1 MAVKDDR
8 RARVMNIMGGGDS
21 TPAPKVDKEKFIPTQ
36 PSGGARISSKQVH
49 TLKVVNVKLGEVST
63 QLKGSLVLD
72 KMRAELKR
80 RKAQKAKRAAREK
93 AIEAKKGGDPKK
105 KDKKSGGGLGI
116 FDKILNFL
124 INFTLGA
131 IAMKLVDIAD
141 NPDFQSFLKGLT
153 VALSWIGKIAGGLFI
168 AFANLVDWGY
178 KIVDGATNWVKGA
191 FGEEAAEKFTTFM
204 GNLKN
209 LINGFIVWK
218 LVFEKIFKAIVKN
231 VTRIFKGISK
241 LIRTIWVKVRRLM
254 GRKLRMFFKNLAKRT
269 GELAKNLGK
278 NVLQKGGKLLKSAG
292 GFMKGIGGKI
302 LGKGGGKV
310 GGLVGKIFGKA
321 AKFIGPAIKGAMPA
335 VKGFFGR
342 IPILGPLIVGIV
354 SLMSGEPPGQA
365 LFKSIG
371 AALGGAL
378 GTFIPVPILGTLLGE
393 AVGVFVGDLMYHL
406 IIKRDPKAA
415 MKLFGDTMKGI
426 FNAGKAIVN
435 WIFGGGLFNLLKQG
449 GALYM
454 KFAKWI
460 FFTAIPW
467 ATKKVSGIGKIIGEW
482 LTSGMARWVDT
493 FPSFDIPNVGIQDMI
508 YSIFDM
514 RWPDF
519 WPFGGRLSLGI
530 GGKPVLPFLN
540 EWRPDFLENLPRLPR
555 ILGFLWQGMP
565 LLKNLVDGDG
575 EVKSLPKIW
584 NLFNPMFMIPHT
596 KNAFFPGTGGGS
608 SADVSAAGGGGSDDA
623 KDVSEKA
630 SYEKNGGEGTTKII
644 EVPIPVK
651 KIASVSSSG
660 GSGGSGGSSRELD
673 PQTASA
679 YAGK

>member
-8 RARVMNIMGGGDS
+8 RARAMNIMGGGDS

-36 PSGGARISSKQVH
+36 PSGGAKISSKEVQ
-49 TLKVVNVKLGEVST
+49 TLKVVNVKLSQVST

-80 RKAQKAKRAAREK
+80 KKAEKAKRAAREK

-124 INFTLGA
+124 ITFTLGA

-178 KIVDGATNWVKGA
+178 KIVDGATNWVRGT

-209 LINGFIVWK
+209 LITGFIAWK

-231 VTRIFKGISK
+231 VTRIFKGISRI
-241 LIRTIWVKVRRLM
+241 IRTIWVKVRRLM
-254 GRKLRMFFKNLAKRT
+254 GRKLRMFFKNLAQRT

-278 NVLQKGGKLLKSAG
+278 SVLQKGGNLLKSAG

-310 GGLVGKIFGKA
+310 GGLVAKIFGKG
-321 AKFIGPAIKGAMPA
+321 AKIIGPAIKGAMPA

-365 LFKSIG
+365 LFKAIG

-378 GTFIPVPILGTLLGE
+378 GTFIPIPIIGTLLGE
-393 AVGVFVGDLMYHL
+393 TIGVFVGDLMYHL

-415 MKLFGDTMKGI
+415 FKMLKDTLMGI
-426 FNAGKAIVN
+426 FGFITKIPIIGDIIRIVQK
-435 WIFGGGLFNLLKQG
+435 GGNILFNFG
-449 GALYM
+449 
-454 KFAKWI
+454 KWV
-460 FFTAIPW
+460 FLDAIPW
-467 ATKKVSGIGKIIGEW
+467 AAAKIGGIGKIIGEW
-482 LTSGMARWVDT
+482 LTAGMARWVDT

-530 GGKPVLPFLN
+530 GGEPVLPFLN

-608 SADVSAAGGGGSDDA
+608 SADVSAGGGGKSDA
-623 KDVSEKA
+623 SQVSEKA

-673 PQTASA
+673 PQTAAA

>member
-80 RKAQKAKRAAREK
+80 KKAEKAKRAAREK

-124 INFTLGA
+124 ITFTLGA

-178 KIVDGATNWVKGA
+178 KIVDGATNWVRGT

-209 LINGFIVWK
+209 LITGFIAWK

-231 VTRIFKGISK
+231 VTRIFKGISRI
-241 LIRTIWVKVRRLM
+241 IRTIWVKVRRLM
-254 GRKLRMFFKNLAKRT
+254 GRKLRMFFKNLAQRT

-278 NVLQKGGKLLKSAG
+278 SVLQKGGNLLKSAG

-310 GGLVGKIFGKA
+310 GGLVAKIFGKG
-321 AKFIGPAIKGAMPA
+321 AKIIGPAIKGAMPA

-365 LFKSIG
+365 LFKAIG

-378 GTFIPVPILGTLLGE
+378 GTFIPIPIIGTLLGE
-393 AVGVFVGDLMYHL
+393 TIGVFVGDLMYHL

-415 MKLFGDTMKGI
+415 FKMLKDTLMGI
-426 FNAGKAIVN
+426 FGFITKIPIIGDIIRIVQK
-435 WIFGGGLFNLLKQG
+435 GGNILFNFG
-449 GALYM
+449 
-454 KFAKWI
+454 KWV
-460 FFTAIPW
+460 FLDAIPW
-467 ATKKVSGIGKIIGEW
+467 AAAKIGGIGKIIGEW
-482 LTSGMARWVDT
+482 LTAGMARWVDT

-530 GGKPVLPFLN
+530 GGEPVLPFLN

-596 KNAFFPGTGGGS
+596 KNAFFPGTGGGGGD
-608 SADVSAAGGGGSDDA
+608 SAKVSGSGGGESDA
-623 KDVSEKA
+623 SQVSEKA